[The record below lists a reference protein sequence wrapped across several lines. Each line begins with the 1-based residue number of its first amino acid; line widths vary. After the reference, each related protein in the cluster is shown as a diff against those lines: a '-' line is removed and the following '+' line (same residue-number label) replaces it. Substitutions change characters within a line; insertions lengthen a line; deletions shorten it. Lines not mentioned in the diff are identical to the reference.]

1 MGGRE
6 QNCPI
11 YISRIIPNG
20 VAWRH
25 GGLKKGDQLISVE
38 GVSVE
43 NEFHEKAVEL
53 LKQAQDTVKLV
64 VRYAPQVLLEME
76 NRFENQR
83 TPCKVPKSPNTT
95 K

>member
-25 GGLKKGDQLISVE
+25 GALKKGDQLLSVN

-64 VRYAPQVLLEME
+64 VRYSPQVLIEME
-76 NRFENQR
+76 NRFEKQR
-83 TPCKVPKSPNTT
+83 TPRKAPNSPTAN